1 MPFPRASR
9 VKLVWGLELALGL
22 ELYACAV
29 LALHARGLRATPLL
43 ASPGLVIPALV
54 IPPVFYVL
62 VGLVSVRPLSLWRV
76 GTAAGAMCA
85 VHTVLV
91 IATGALFVIPDLV
104 DYGAAVAFSLWGSP
118 AVTMLQ
124 LTAAPLVLARLRPL
138 LLAPRSTPR
147 PEPRTAPAQ
156 RHAETSAS
164 AAPAAAREAVAPL
177 PAPSAVGREKAA
189 ASPVAPRAAAT
200 APSRPSK
207 PVVVSPPVTQ
217 AVRASVEASSAASA
231 SRAPLVISAEATPFP
246 LSDSPGTVARREAFP
261 TPVEP
266 TPLRIAPEPT
276 PEPAEPMVR
285 IPFSRIADQLPVE
298 MFVRGREGLTAALRP
313 GVSLLVPRRLLLP
326 HLAEGVAPVKWGV
339 VADQFPRDELLL
351 TREEIESRLP
361 DGSLRLPLDEVVPQ
375 IPTELLA
382 LSTPAIDVLNIEE
395 FPPPFQPHVPP
406 PSEKAAIAAEPELG
420 TPEIEMPQAEAPEAE
435 AAEAEAPEA
444 EAPEAEALT
453 AEALKAEALRAEAL
467 EAEAPR
473 AEALKI
479 TALEAAVL
487 EAAAALDSEAPEA
500 EIPAIEVPTLET
512 PKREASELGVVALE
526 APRLPGP
533 SAVQDREP
541 RIAPV
546 AEPRRT
552 AEARRIAMRLAPL
565 MNGLAIGERDGAGM
579 PLVTAVAPAL
589 SEDAVVATAV
599 RVAPLLADGRLSEP
613 VSQATLSSAETTI
626 VLTPFG
632 SPDGGAL
639 LVTAVASRASL
650 AWLERLS
657 RDATGEPSGTVPNGT
672 RSPDGPQAADELR
685 ATVVPPSVRELAGS
699 LTAFGPVTPTV
710 LRDASGLFRV
720 CLFVPGSLDAL
731 PLAELARD
739 LYAALEGAEIGR
751 VASVIL
757 RLGTYRLVTRAV
769 EASSGQTTILV
780 GGETWPVPGWRASS
794 SIGRQRDSRHWDGAE
809 RCPSSTTR
817 SGSSTSRSCTTAP
830 ASPGRPPT
838 SSTSIAACL
847 TPTGA
852 A

>member
-138 LLAPRSTPR
+138 LLPRSAPRA
-147 PEPRTAPAQ
+147 EPRTAPAQ

-189 ASPVAPRAAAT
+189 MSPVSTPRMTAAT
-200 APSRPSK
+200 APVAGAPPSK
-207 PVVVSPPVTQ
+207 APAVAPVTPAPPSMPAVLSPPAAP
-217 AVRASVEASSAASA
+217 AVGAPIAASA
-231 SRAPLVISAEATPFP
+231 VAPTSSAPLVISAEATPF
-246 LSDSPGTVARREAFP
+246 AFRDQSAVP
-261 TPVEP
+261 AEP
-266 TPLRIAPEPT
+266 SPLRLAPGPAPEA
-276 PEPAEPMVR
+276 AEPMVR

-298 MFVRGREGLTAALRP
+298 MFVRGREGLSAALRP

-326 HLAEGVAPVKWGV
+326 HLAEGVAPVKWGM

-375 IPTELLA
+375 IPAELLA
-382 LSTPAIDVLNIEE
+382 LSTPAIDVLSIEE
-395 FPPPFQPHVPP
+395 FPPPFQPRVPP
-406 PSEKAAIAAEPELG
+406 PAEKAAIAVEPELG
-420 TPEIEMPQAEAPEAE
+420 APGVEMPQAEAPGAE
-435 AAEAEAPEA
+435 ALLAEAPPAEAPETEVPAA
-444 EAPEAEALT
+444 EAPAVGAPRAAAPT
-453 AEALKAEALRAEAL
+453 AEAPKAD
-467 EAEAPR
+467 
-473 AEALKI
+473 ALKV
-479 TALEAAVL
+479 TPLEAAVL
-487 EAAAALDSEAPEA
+487 EAAAALDSEETEA
-500 EIPAIEVPTLET
+500 EIPAIEAPTVET

-526 APRLPGP
+526 APRRPGP

-541 RIAPV
+541 RIDPV
-546 AEPRRT
+546 AEPCRT
-552 AEARRIAMRLAPL
+552 EKARRIARRMAPL
-565 MNGLAIGERDGAGM
+565 MNGLTLGERDVAGM
-579 PLVTAVAPAL
+579 PLMTAVEPVL
-589 SEDAVVATAV
+589 SEDAVVATAI
-599 RVAPLLADGRLSEP
+599 RIAPLLADGRLSMP
-613 VSQATLSSAETTI
+613 VSQATLSAAEATI

-639 LVTAVASRASL
+639 LVTAVSSRASL

-657 RDATGEPSGTVPNGT
+657 RDATGESSGTAPSGT

-720 CLFVPGSLDAL
+720 CLFVPGSLEAL
-731 PLAELARD
+731 PLAELVRD
-739 LYAALEGAEIGR
+739 LYTALEGAEIGR
-751 VASVIL
+751 VGSVIL
-757 RLGTYRLVTRAV
+757 RLGTYRLVARTV
-769 EASSGQTTILV
+769 GASSGQTTILV
-780 GGETWPVPGWRASS
+780 GGGLVARPGLARIELARAATRLEAL
-794 SIGRQRDSRHWDGAE
+794 GRG
-809 RCPSSTTR
+809 
-817 SGSSTSRSCTTAP
+817 
-830 ASPGRPPT
+830 
-838 SSTSIAACL
+838 
-847 TPTGA
+847 
-852 A
+852 